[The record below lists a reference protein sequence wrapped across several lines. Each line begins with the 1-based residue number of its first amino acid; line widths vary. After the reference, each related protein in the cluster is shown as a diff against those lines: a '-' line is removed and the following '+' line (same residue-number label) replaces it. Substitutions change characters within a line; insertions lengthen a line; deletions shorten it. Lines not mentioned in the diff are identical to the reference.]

1 MKVLVIGAGGREH
14 SLCWKIAKSPLVAKI
29 FAAPGNGGTHLEDK
43 TVNVPIE
50 ATDLKKLLDFA
61 LTEKIDLTVVG
72 PEDPLAAGIV
82 DLFEENGL
90 RVFGP
95 CKQAAQLEASK
106 AFAKDIMI
114 KAGIPTAAYGEF
126 TDYESAKT
134 YVEKQGAP
142 IVVKADGLAAGKGV
156 TVAQTTAEAIDA
168 LKEIFLDNVFG
179 SAGSKVVIEA
189 FLAGEEASYLAFTDG
204 KTVLPMVTS
213 QDHKAV
219 YDNDKGPN
227 TGGMGAYSP
236 APVVSPELFDRV
248 TKEIAYPLIKTMAK
262 DGIVF
267 KGIIYAGLMIENN
280 EPKVLEFNA
289 RFGDPETQPVLS
301 RLESDIV
308 PIFLACTD
316 QTLDKIEIEW
326 SDNPTVCVVM
336 ASGGYPKS
344 YVKGHEIKGIAE
356 ADKVKG
362 VKVFHAGTADKDG
375 KTVNTGGRVLGVTAI
390 GDTLDETIK
399 TAYEAVAKITWT
411 DVHYRKDIG
420 AKALRRIK
428 GE

>member
-1 MKVLVIGAGGREH
+1 MKILVIGSGGREH
-14 SLCWKIAKSPLVAKI
+14 ALCWKIAQSPLVAKI
-29 FAAPGNGGTHLEDK
+29 YAAPGNGGTHLEKK
-43 TVNVPIE
+43 TENIDIQ
-50 ATDLKKLLDFA
+50 ATDIKKLLDFA
-61 LTEKIDLTVVG
+61 LAEKIDLTVVG
-72 PEDPLAAGIV
+72 PEDPLANGIV
-82 DLFEENGL
+82 DIFEENGL

-95 CKQAAQLEASK
+95 CKAAAQLEASK

-114 KAGIPTAAYGEF
+114 KADIPTAAYGEF
-126 TDYESAKT
+126 TDYDSAKA
-134 YVEKQGAP
+134 YVDKHGAP
-142 IVVKADGLAAGKGV
+142 IVIKADGLAAGKGV
-156 TVAQTTAEAIDA
+156 TVAQSVDEAVNA
-168 LKEIFLDNVFG
+168 LKEIFMDNVFG
-179 SAGSKVVIEA
+179 EAGSKVVIEE
-189 FLAGEEASYLAFTDG
+189 FLQGEEASYLAFTDG

-219 YDNDKGPN
+219 YDGDKGPN

-267 KGIIYAGLMIENN
+267 KGIIYAGLMIHNG

-301 RLESDIV
+301 RLASDIV
-308 PIFLACTD
+308 PVFLACTD
-316 QTLDKIEIEW
+316 QTLDKVEIKW

-344 YVKGHEIKGIAE
+344 YKKGYEITGIAD
-356 ADKVKG
+356 ADKIDG

-390 GDTLDETIK
+390 GNTLEETIK
-399 TAYEAVAKITWT
+399 KAYEAVAKISWQ